1 LHSAIHKAIV
11 NFLLL
16 NHQQLGL
23 KKMEVMLGCIAI
35 GAFGII
41 VSLAESEPQ
50 SEKKRILK
58 KRLSRG
64 RKYI

>member
-1 LHSAIHKAIV
+1 
-11 NFLLL
+11 
-16 NHQQLGL
+16 
-23 KKMEVMLGCIAI
+23 MEVMLGCIAI

-58 KRLSRG
+58 KQLSRG
-64 RKYI
+64 RKYS